1 MNKIIILLMKK
12 IIVLAFALL
21 SMSCMAQ
28 VNIGIGHFGPSPAS
42 DTVAAGSSETYDVWI
57 KNYGPGVLNDQVGI
71 HTGVWDSLSTG
82 IDSINYF
89 SAGNLLINPG
99 DSALVTL
106 TANYNVDSSNYRYG
120 IDVIVIWP
128 YAPSAMTADSLQFTV
143 YIMDVT
149 GIGNLDVNNLIK
161 FYPNPSSEF
170 ISIDNST
177 GVSIELVN
185 IYDLSGKLVSA
196 SKGET
201 LINIQNLSAGMY
213 QTDIIL
219 TDKKHYKFKIIKQ
232 KKATE

>member
-21 SMSCMAQ
+21 SMSCVAQ
-28 VNIGIGHFGPSPAS
+28 VNIGMGYFGPSPAS
-42 DTVAAGSSETYDVWI
+42 DTVVAGSSETYDVWI

-106 TANYNVDSSNYRYG
+106 TANYYVDSSNYRYG

-128 YAPSAMTADSLQFTV
+128 YAPSAITLDSMQFTV

-149 GIGNLDVNNLIK
+149 GISNLDVSNLIK
-161 FYPNPSSEF
+161 FYPNPSTEF
-170 ISIDNST
+170 ISIDNTT
-177 GVSIELVN
+177 GSSVETVN
-185 IYDLSGKLVSA
+185 IYDLSGKLILVS
-196 SKGET
+196 KNET
-201 LINIQNLSAGMY
+201 IVNIQNLSAGMY
-213 QTDIIL
+213 QADI
-219 TDKKHYKFKIIKQ
+219 TFANKKHYKFKIIKQ
-232 KKATE
+232 KKLIE